1 MGMFAI
7 LKMVMILQA
16 YSCVKTHQNAHL
28 KYVQFLLQKLFLN
41 KAVKQ
46 NSNKENENHQISG
59 TSLEAK

>member
-16 YSCVKTHQNAHL
+16 YSYVKTHQNAHS
-28 KYVQFLLQKLFLN
+28 KYVQFILQQLHLN

-46 NSNKENENHQISG
+46 NSNKAN
-59 TSLEAK
+59 

>member
-16 YSCVKTHQNAHL
+16 YSCKTHQNAHL
-28 KYVQFLLQKLFLN
+28 KYVQLLLQQLYLN

-46 NSNKENENHQISG
+46 NSNKANENHQISG
-59 TSLEAK
+59 TSLEVK